1 MIEPPSAPIDSMPA
15 TREARP
21 PQGQAQAGR
30 TAKSPGRGPLS
41 QDEALDVLD
50 YWAALELFEAPE
62 LTLTSGEFVQY
73 CRWRAPGA
81 EADQNTDAKTDETA
95 AQWRDAFWKP
105 QSLLFDARRWYR
117 LRADNAEAPE
127 TLEKPAGE
135 AGADEAP
142 QPWERSFP
150 FFTVYLGVLDK
161 QHFYAHAIDVLSR
174 AWPGLE
180 TRRAAGFE
188 SAADGSLAGE
198 VYLGALTLTPWG
210 KVVPSAACVPGVLG
224 ALDLAVKRARKLE
237 AFRAALAQAPDAA
250 HRAAIQEERRRFEKT
265 TPFSVAAALRRT
277 ETIAA
282 HLTKFFETNRLT
294 TGPQPGG
301 SNEDLLARREEDP
314 KRQTMRLSDRS
325 PDAASVDKGVL
336 DRLSA
341 GFAKTIGYGGAVS
354 TVVRVVRR
362 YPSFMPRAEDLENV
376 GSFYLADLLTAAST
390 LRFGGFAD
398 PAAAASPL
406 GERLTMEAGS
416 ASEPVSTEAAES
428 AEKTEKTET
437 TETASHVLA
446 EAAPAQLTEAPP
458 PACEPMSAPLT
469 RLMRFGLDETL
480 PRIDFLKRPAV
491 AAELLKPSRLSLGR
505 WPSDPS
511 YHLYP
516 AQQAVAAAI
525 SSMSEADGIGPLVSV
540 NGPPGTGKSWLL
552 RDVAADIV
560 VRRAAVLA
568 QIEHPLDVF
577 EPDRRIALV
586 RFGGGLIGELTP
598 LARSV
603 TEGFFI
609 LVASNNNAAIRNI
622 TDELPRSFSLRGEA
636 PDYWRAAARAAAA
649 AAKSDADMAAARMAG
664 DLFAQ
669 PREKDPI
676 DAVWG
681 LTAATLGRRRNCRRF
696 ADAALLSR
704 RKGAEGSV
712 AAMLQEHIRRETA
725 RLKAALEAKGALEGL
740 GDEEVAQRLKEAV
753 REAGLAKWQAARK
766 AFLEAH
772 ARVLAMRGELTRR
785 FDEGMRPSVFQTSFE
800 ARPSQHKTA
809 LWVDEAFE
817 TARSGLFLSALSL
830 LKAIVLAE
838 PYVFSENI
846 KLLAKWLR
854 GDGAPES
861 ASDNMAFLSLLSLLV
876 PVLSTTLASA
886 RRLLKGVGC
895 EIDWL
900 FIDEASQASP
910 AAAAGVLMRAKRA
923 VVLGDPR
930 QLMPVVKAPAVLDAF
945 LRRSRPSVRPGWSPR
960 EMSLQMLV
968 DRTMITGAQIEDAVS
983 GGVVWTGLP
992 LRTHRR
998 CGSPIFEIAN
1008 ALSYGG
1014 QMVQMTPRPKDP
1026 EVLRSVW
1033 IDVQPAASSVRPA
1046 ERAQTLR
1053 KLGVSARDPKI
1064 VPEELE
1070 ALARLLSELARERT
1084 LSGGRV
1090 FVLSPF
1096 RSVANAAAQVVTQ
1109 LKRTRMVRMALTA
1122 NTVHAFQGQEAD
1134 LVVLILGSAPGREG
1148 ARQRRWAANPANLF
1162 NVAVTRARRAVIV
1175 IGDKAAWT
1183 LERSARIMAEHLT
1196 DG

>member
-1 MIEPPSAPIDSMPA
+1 MIEAPSVPADPMPDAHEERPSGRSGSGASAA
-15 TREARP
+15 TR
-21 PQGQAQAGR
+21 
-30 TAKSPGRGPLS
+30 RGPLS
-41 QDEALDVLD
+41 KDEALDVLD
-50 YWAALELFEAPE
+50 YWAALELFEAPA
-62 LTLTSGEFVQY
+62 LSLTSGEFVQY
-73 CRWRAPGA
+73 CRWRVPETAS
-81 EADQNTDAKTDETA
+81 EQNADTQADAKHDE
-95 AQWRDAFWKP
+95 WREAFWKP
-105 QSLLFDARRWYR
+105 QSLLFDAKRWYR
-117 LRADNAEAPE
+117 LREGSAEAPAV
-127 TLEKPAGE
+127 P
-135 AGADEAP
+135 AGADAALL
-142 QPWERSFP
+142 PWERSLP
-150 FFTVYLGVLDK
+150 FFTIYLGVLEK
-161 QHFYAHAIDVLSR
+161 HRFYAHAIDVLSR

-180 TRRAAGFE
+180 SRRAAGFE

-198 VYLGALTLTPWG
+198 DYLGALTLTPWG
-210 KVVPSAACVPGVLG
+210 KVVPSAACVPGFLG

-237 AFRAALAQAPDAA
+237 AFRTRLAQAADAA
-250 HRAAIQEERRRFEKT
+250 QRAAIQEERRAFEKA

-277 ETIAA
+277 DVIAA
-282 HLTKFFETNRLT
+282 HLMKFFETNRLT
-294 TGPQPGG
+294 SG
-301 SNEDLLARREEDP
+301 SQQGCSAEDLLAEREEDP
-314 KRQTMRLSDRS
+314 KRQTMRLTDRS
-325 PDAASVDKGVL
+325 PDAACVDQDVL

-354 TVVRVVRR
+354 TVVRVVRH
-362 YPSFMPRAEDLENV
+362 YPSFMPRAEDLENA

-390 LRFGGFAD
+390 LRFGGFAE
-398 PAAAASPL
+398 PSAAASPL
-406 GERLTMEAGS
+406 GERLMAAENGV
-416 ASEPVSTEAAES
+416 EPRNAAES
-428 AEKTEKTET
+428 RT
-437 TETASHVLA
+437 TASEASANALA
-446 EAAPAQLTEAPP
+446 EAGQQNLAPP
-458 PACEPMSAPLT
+458 PASAPLSAPLT
-469 RLMRFGLDETL
+469 RLLRFGLDETL
-480 PRIDFLKRPAV
+480 PRIDFLKTPAV

-511 YHLYP
+511 HHLYP
-516 AQQAVAAAI
+516 AQQAAAAAI
-525 SSMSEADGIGPLVSV
+525 GSMGEADGIGPLVSV

-552 RDVAADIV
+552 RDVAAEIV
-560 VRRAAVLA
+560 VRRAAVLS
-568 QIEHPLDVF
+568 QLERPLDCFV
-577 EPDRRIALV
+577 PDRRIALE
-586 RFGGGLIGELTP
+586 RSGGGLIGELTP
-598 LARSV
+598 LTRSV

-636 PDYWRAAARAAAA
+636 PDYWRSAARAAAA
-649 AAKSDADMAAARMAG
+649 AARSDADMAAARMAG

-676 DAVWG
+676 EAVWG

-704 RKGAEGSV
+704 RKGAEGSM
-712 AAMLQEHIRRETA
+712 AATLLEHIRRETA
-725 RLKAALEAKGALEGL
+725 RVKAALEAEGALAGL
-740 GDEEVAQRLKEAV
+740 NEEETALRLKAAV
-753 REAGLAKWQAARK
+753 RESGLAQWQAARK
-766 AFLEAH
+766 TFLEARE
-772 ARVLAMRGELTRR
+772 RVLAMRGELTRR

-817 TARSGLFLSALSL
+817 TARSTLFLSALAL
-830 LKAIVLAE
+830 LKALVLAE
-838 PYVFSENI
+838 PYVFAENI

-854 GDGAPES
+854 GDGAPVS
-861 ASDNMAFLSLLSLLV
+861 APDNMAFLSLLSLLV

-886 RRLLKGVGC
+886 RRLLAGIGC

-910 AAAAGVLMRAKRA
+910 ASAAGVLMRAKRA

-930 QLMPVVKAPAVLDAF
+930 QLMPVVTAPAVLDAF

-960 EMSLQMLV
+960 ETSLQMLV

-1026 EVLRSVW
+1026 EVLRSLW
-1033 IDVQPAASSVRPA
+1033 IDVQPEASAMLPA
-1046 ERAQTLR
+1046 ERAQILR
-1053 KLGVSARDPKI
+1053 KLGVTARDPKI
-1064 VPEELE
+1064 VPEELD
-1070 ALARLLSELARERT
+1070 ALARLLSELARERS
-1084 LSGGRV
+1084 LEGGRV

-1096 RSVANAAAQVVTQ
+1096 RSVANAAAQVVRQ

-1134 LVVLILGSAPGREG
+1134 LVILVLGSAPGREG

-1183 LERSARIMAEHLT
+1183 LERSARIMAEHLA